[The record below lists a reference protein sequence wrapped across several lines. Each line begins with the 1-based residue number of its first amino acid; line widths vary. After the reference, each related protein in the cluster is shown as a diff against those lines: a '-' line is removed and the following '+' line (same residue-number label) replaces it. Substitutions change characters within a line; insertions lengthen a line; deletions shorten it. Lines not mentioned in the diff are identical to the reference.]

1 MPNISTSLTL
11 NDLPSPLQGKL
22 GWPWTQASQPLPE
35 KMPDG
40 TQWPRISIVT
50 PSYNQGEFIEETI
63 RSVLLQGYPNLEYML
78 VDGGS
83 TDNSLEII
91 KKYEKYLS
99 YWVSEPDK
107 GPTDAIN
114 KGWQR
119 ASGEIIAYL
128 NSDDA
133 YFPGALATVAEA
145 FQQNPQA
152 KAICGKEVRINK
164 EGLVLAE
171 YSVKEGNRLSL
182 LNLNAPPQPAT
193 FIKKILLDSVGGID
207 LNIKYIF
214 DLELCLRISRLNT
227 ITSIPNILAVTR
239 WHNDTITLNRRSEI
253 GSELVRI
260 IKNEMKLY
268 PNDIKSKE
276 KQQILFKVN
285 SMAMT
290 LYFENEKP
298 WKALKYALIAC
309 WFAHSFRLRYFVVKQ
324 YYKNLLQQKPISL
337 EEKYFPS
344 SLRKAIHWSYIA
356 ELIINNQE
364 NENL

>member
-1 MPNISTSLTL
+1 MPNISTDLTL
-11 NDLPSPLQGKL
+11 NDLPSPPQEKS

-35 KMPDG
+35 KMPNG

-63 RSVLLQGYPNLEYML
+63 RSVLLQGYPNLEYTI

-99 YWVSEPDK
+99 YWVSEPDQ

-119 ASGEIIAYL
+119 ANGEIIAYL

-133 YFPGALATVAEA
+133 YFPGALATIAEA

-152 KAICGKEVRINK
+152 KAIYGKEFRINK

-171 YSVKEGNRLSL
+171 YGVKEGNRLSL
-182 LNLNAPPQPAT
+182 LNLNALPQPAT
-193 FIKKILLDSVGGID
+193 FLKKILLDSLGGMD
-207 LNIKYIF
+207 LNVKYIF
-214 DLELCLRISRLNT
+214 DFELCLRISRLNP
-227 ITSIPNILAVTR
+227 IVSIPNLLAVTR
-239 WHNDTITLNRRSEI
+239 WHNNTITLNRRSEI
-253 GSELVRI
+253 GRELVRV
-260 IKNEMKLY
+260 IKNEMTVY
-268 PNDIKSKE
+268 PDGITPNE
-276 KQQILFKVN
+276 KQQILFQVN
-285 SMAMT
+285 SMAMN
-290 LYFENEKP
+290 LYLENEKY
-298 WKALKYALIAC
+298 WQAFKHALIAS
-309 WFAHSFRLRYFVVKQ
+309 WFAPSLRLRYSIVKQ
-324 YYKNLLQQKPISL
+324 YYESLLQQNSMSL

-344 SLRKAIHWSYIA
+344 GLIKAIHWSSIA
-356 ELIINNQE
+356 QSIINDRGK
-364 NENL
+364 